1 MDEKKKGSPWNA
13 AIWVLIVEGIGL
25 AVGAALAVAVHVPP
39 NAGPPGPPSP
49 PPPPVAVTQ
58 VNVLFST
65 LALVLLI
72 ALVGVYTR
80 IYRTTRAPYVL
91 GLLVVLGA
99 LFCETLLNSP
109 LLFAA
114 FGLGPGNLGRFLA
127 LSDLLL
133 SAGLSIF
140 LYLSLQ

>member
-1 MDEKKKGSPWNA
+1 MEEKKKGSSWNA
-13 AIWVLIVEGIGL
+13 AIWVLVVVAIGL
-25 AVGAALAVAVHVPP
+25 ALGGGLALSVHVPP
-39 NAGPPGPPSP
+39 NAGPPGPPAPQP
-49 PPPPVAVTQ
+49 PPLAVTQ
-58 VNVLFST
+58 ANVLFST
-65 LALVLLI
+65 LGMVLLA
-72 ALVGVYTR
+72 ALLVVYGR

-99 LFCETLLNSP
+99 LFCGTLLNSP
-109 LLFAA
+109 LLFTA